1 MGAVLI
7 VVPVCLIAL
16 GLNFVNLIRH
26 SSSSRVTGVSILLP
40 LFILVGYGLL
50 GGIDDWAKL
59 RSRGEGIS
67 ARAKLIGQIGLAAI
81 TAIVMSLV
89 GGGFQFANSGFVPV
103 LGTVPLSPFIYIPC
117 VIFLIVATSNAVNL
131 TDGLDGLAGTI
142 TASPFAAYGL
152 IALLQGQIFRVQFC
166 FLMVGACF
174 AFLWENALPSHLIL
188 GGTGALRVGA

>member
-67 ARAKLIGQIGLAAI
+67 ARAKLVGQIGLAAI
-81 TAIVMSLV
+81 TAAGMSLV
-89 GGGFQFANSGFVPV
+89 GGGFQFPHRGFVPG
-103 LGTVPLSPFIYIPC
+103 LGTASLSPTILLPC
-117 VIFLIVATSNAVNL
+117 VILLIVATPDAVNP
-131 TDGLDGLAGTI
+131 TDGPD
-142 TASPFAAYGL
+142 
-152 IALLQGQIFRVQFC
+152 
-166 FLMVGACF
+166 
-174 AFLWENALPSHLIL
+174 
-188 GGTGALRVGA
+188 

>member
-50 GGIDDWAKL
+50 GGIDDWATL

-67 ARAKLIGQIGLAAI
+67 ARAKLVGQIGLAAI
-81 TAIVMSLV
+81 TAVVMAR
-89 GGGFQFANSGFVPV
+89 GGGR
-103 LGTVPLSPFIYIPC
+103 LPLATRVFLRRHRSVSP
-117 VIFLIVATSNAVNL
+117 
-131 TDGLDGLAGTI
+131 
-142 TASPFAAYGL
+142 
-152 IALLQGQIFRVQFC
+152 
-166 FLMVGACF
+166 
-174 AFLWENALPSHLIL
+174 
-188 GGTGALRVGA
+188 